1 MMQENTDLL
10 VRMSSKLSAEET
22 PEHEGVEQAQLRTG
36 LHTTLPVSKRFRAL
50 TEGFTGILQTS
61 HVASGGSF
69 SRLPSEL
76 IPRIA
81 AHLTASED
89 LLNFSLGNKSIHVML
104 LHALF
109 KAEVRL
115 AKSYLDDLAEVMKQS
130 RALPAILARALIQQY
145 PHTRQQMQH
154 ILPAILRLLE
164 PCDQAVQNGFDFLQA
179 MIQEHIKPWRKLMES
194 TNPAR
199 HELSNDEKH
208 VLILHM
214 LCDARNKPETIPFID
229 RVKTMTS
236 QIKDILEQKREQL
249 EGHFKTIHGDYAA
262 QAQLPAQ
269 AQAQAPGQLLA
280 QAQAQAQVQAQLPA
294 QAPAQVLAQL
304 PAQMPAQ
311 VQAQVPGQLPAQLL
325 AQPQLEVQAQLLA
338 QV

>member
-1 MMQENTDLL
+1 
-10 VRMSSKLSAEET
+10 
-22 PEHEGVEQAQLRTG
+22 
-36 LHTTLPVSKRFRAL
+36 
-50 TEGFTGILQTS
+50 
-61 HVASGGSF
+61 
-69 SRLPSEL
+69 
-76 IPRIA
+76 
-81 AHLTASED
+81 
-89 LLNFSLGNKSIHVML
+89 
-104 LHALF
+104 
-109 KAEVRL
+109 
-115 AKSYLDDLAEVMKQS
+115 MKQS
-130 RALPAILARALIQQY
+130 RALPAILARELIQQY
-145 PHTRQQMQH
+145 PHTRQHMQH

-214 LCDARNKPETIPFID
+214 LCDARHKPEMIPFID

-249 EGHFKTIHGDYAA
+249 EGRFKPLYGAHAA

-269 AQAQAPGQLLA
+269 AQAQVPGQLP
-280 QAQAQAQVQAQLPA
+280 AQAQAQVQAQLPA
-294 QAPAQVLAQL
+294 HEPAQVLAQL

-311 VQAQVPGQLPAQLL
+311 VQAQVPCQLPAQLL
-325 AQPQLEVQAQLLA
+325 AQPQLQVQAQLLA
-338 QV
+338 QVQAVVHDDDPAQDEDVNPAQLLAQLLADEPDNDD